1 MAASED
7 NVQLILEILK
17 ADEDEIELFNL
28 LGLRKG
34 QEPKPADI
42 QKHIKKLVV
51 NIHPDKINHPQA
63 NEAFQK
69 IFPFIEKIKKCKD
82 NIASLKKLVG
92 DSSGPSQA
100 RSSDTTGDDDIEEL
114 LKANTDDDDIEE
126 LLKAHTYPKTFRST
140 WTSGDDY
147 YSYFSEGAIY
157 TRSLKP
163 AKEIAKE
170 FSDTLNTA
178 DFFSAIAPNH
188 AYSFAPRYGYDDSVI
203 ICITLPTAIAK
214 AFNSAMMP
222 VPGYCSWV
230 QTKTQPNALLIIFS
244 EHLVH
249 SLSLFISS
257 RKHVLSACRDLLM
270 FKYEKHQL
278 FTSENEMNS
287 ILKKLKNYIADVS
300 STPFWDNRIAGPS
313 SPMDAPVAIE
323 RKAAVQKLLC
333 KLAKLQSLKNSYD
346 KTHEY
351 LDITFTQNEIV
362 ILTSNE
368 VSHLL
373 EGYPKIKNRLMT
385 NDWPQERKVP
395 LRTLTNQ

>member
-1 MAASED
+1 MAASEN

-17 ADEDEIELFNL
+17 ADETELFNL

-34 QEPKPADI
+34 QEPKPEDI
-42 QKHIKKLVV
+42 QKHIKKLLV
-51 NIHPDKINHPQA
+51 NIHPDKIDHPQA
-63 NEAFQK
+63 NEACQK
-69 IFPFIEKIKKCKD
+69 IFPFIDKIRECKG
-82 NIASLKKLVG
+82 NIASLKRLVG

-100 RSSDTTGDDDIEEL
+100 RSSDM
-114 LKANTDDDDIEE
+114 TDDDDIEE

-140 WTSGDDY
+140 WVSDDCY
-147 YSYFSEGAIY
+147 VYSSLRTIH
-157 TRSLKP
+157 TRSTKP
-163 AKEIAKE
+163 AKEIAQE
-170 FSDTLNTA
+170 LAAALNA
-178 DFFSAIAPNH
+178 ANFFSAIAPNH
-188 AYSFAPRYGYDDSVI
+188 AYSFVPRYRYDDSVI

-214 AFNSAMMP
+214 AFGSAMTP